1 MKKKLLAIGL
11 AVAVLAVTIVG
22 MSIAY
27 FTDTDQETNVFTV
40 GNVHIQLNE
49 QERQWDEENETT
61 ILGTFTQHKPL
72 FPIVGSA
79 QGEKDEFGLPTAANY
94 VDKVITIK
102 NTGASDAFI
111 RAYFAIPSALDDGY
125 ETYNA
130 GMNILHFNFG
140 NKVDEEGNVY
150 TTFGTEWKW
159 KNSDDSWKYFET
171 IIDGIAYNVYYA
183 DYYQPLAPNGTT
195 ERFVDGVYLDA
206 GVDFDDQGNM
216 TITRNGVT
224 TTLDLGDIDLAN
236 LDCPVFAIACQA
248 AGFGSAEEA
257 FTAAFGANYDPW
269 HPDTPWEDTWSNSNN

>member
-27 FTDTDQETNVFTV
+27 FTDTDDATNVFTV

-49 QERQWDEENETT
+49 QERQLDEDGST
-61 ILGTFTQHKPL
+61 ILGDFTQNKPL

-94 VDKVITIK
+94 VDKVITIE
-102 NTGASDAFI
+102 NTGASDAYV

-125 ETYNA
+125 ETFNA
-130 GMNILHFNFG
+130 GLNILHFNFG
-140 NKVDEEGNVY
+140 NKVDENGNVY
-150 TTFGTEWKW
+150 TTYQDEWIW
-159 KNSDDSWKYFET
+159 KNADNTWKYFET
-171 IIDGIAYNVYYA
+171 TIDGISYNVYYA
-183 DYYQPLAPNGTT
+183 DYYQVLPAGETT

-206 GVDFDDQGNM
+206 GVDFDDNGNM

-224 TTLDLGDIDLAN
+224 TTVDLGGIE
-236 LDCPVFAIACQA
+236 LDSLNCPVFAIACQA
-248 AGFGSAEEA
+248 AGFDTAEEA
-257 FTAAFGANYDPW
+257 FTAAFGADFNPW
-269 HPDTPWEDTWSNSNN
+269 AE

>member
-27 FTDTDQETNVFTV
+27 FTDTDNETNTFTV
-40 GNVHIQLNE
+40 GNVKILLNE
-49 QERQWDEENETT
+49 QERRLNDDGSTD
-61 ILGTFTQHKPL
+61 LGTFTQNKPL
-72 FPIVGSA
+72 IPIVGSA

-94 VDKVITIK
+94 VDKVITIT
-102 NTGASDAFI
+102 NTGASNAYV

-125 ETYNA
+125 ETFNA
-130 GMNILHFNFG
+130 GLNILHFNFG
-140 NKVDEEGNVY
+140 NKVENGNVY
-150 TTFGTEWKW
+150 TTFGTEWIW
-159 KNSDDSWKYFET
+159 KNSDDSWKYFQT
-171 IIDGIAYNVYYA
+171 TIDGISYNVYYA
-183 DYYQPLAPNGTT
+183 DYYQKLPANATT
-195 ERFVDGVYLDA
+195 ERFVDGLYLDA

-224 TTLDLGDIDLAN
+224 TPVDLGGIDLDRLN
-236 LDCPVFAIACQA
+236 CPVFAIACQA

-269 HPDTPWEDTWSNSNN
+269 HPDTPWVDTWSNSNN

>member
-27 FTDTDQETNVFTV
+27 FTDTDNETNVFTV

-49 QERQWDEENETT
+49 QERQLDEDGST
-61 ILGTFTQHKPL
+61 ILGDFTQNKPL

-94 VDKVITIK
+94 VDKVITIT
-102 NTGASDAFI
+102 NTGASDAYV

-125 ETYNA
+125 ETFNA
-130 GMNILHFNFG
+130 GLNILHFNFG
-140 NKVDEEGNVY
+140 NKVENGNVY
-150 TTFGTEWKW
+150 TTYQNEWKW
-159 KNSDDSWKYFET
+159 LDDDNNWKYFET
-171 IIDGIAYNVYYA
+171 EIGGIDYNVYYA
-183 DYYQPLAPNGTT
+183 DYYQVLPAGETT

-206 GVDFDDQGNM
+206 GVDFDDNGNM

-224 TTLDLGDIDLAN
+224 TTVDLGGIE
-236 LDCPVFAIACQA
+236 LDSLNCPVFAIACQA
-248 AGFGSAEEA
+248 AGFDTAEEA
-257 FTAAFGANYDPW
+257 FTAAFGADFNPW
-269 HPDTPWEDTWSNSNN
+269 AE

>member
-27 FTDTDQETNVFTV
+27 FTDTDQETNTFTV
-40 GNVHIQLNE
+40 GNVQIDLIEKQRNDNHTDLE
-49 QERQWDEENETT
+49 DFEDGKV
-61 ILGTFTQHKPL
+61 LM
-72 FPIVGSA
+72 PIVGSA
-79 QGEKDEFGLPTAANY
+79 QGEKDQWGLPTAANY
-94 VDKVITIK
+94 VDKVITIE
-102 NTGASDAFI
+102 NTGASDAYV

-125 ETYNA
+125 ETFNA
-130 GMNILHFNFG
+130 GLNILHFNFG
-140 NKVDEEGNVY
+140 NKVDENGNVY
-150 TTFGTEWKW
+150 TTYQDEWIW
-159 KNSDDSWKYFET
+159 LDDDNNWKYFET
-171 IIDGIAYNVYYA
+171 EIDGIDYNVYYA
-183 DYYQPLAPNGTT
+183 DYHQVLPAGETT

-224 TTLDLGDIDLAN
+224 TPVDLGGIDLRSLN
-236 LDCPVFAIACQA
+236 CPVFAIACQA

-269 HPDTPWEDTWSNSNN
+269 HPDTPWVDTWSNSNN

>member
-27 FTDTDQETNVFTV
+27 FTDTDNETNTFTV

-49 QERQWDEENETT
+49 QERQLNADGST
-61 ILGTFTQHKPL
+61 ILGNFTQNKPL

-111 RAYFAIPSALDDGY
+111 RAYFAIPAALDDGY
-125 ETYNA
+125 ETFNA
-130 GMNILHFNFG
+130 GLNILHFNFG
-140 NKVDEEGNVY
+140 NKVENGNVY
-150 TTFGTEWKW
+150 TTFGTEWIW
-159 KNSDDSWKYFET
+159 KNSDDSWKYFVTE
-171 IIDGIAYNVYYA
+171 IDGIAYNVYYA

-206 GVDFDDQGNM
+206 GVDFDDNGNM

-224 TTLDLGDIDLAN
+224 TTVDLGGIDLDRLN
-236 LDCPVFAIACQA
+236 CPVFAIACQD
-248 AGFGSAEEA
+248 AGFDNAEEA

-269 HPDTPWEDTWSNSNN
+269 HPDTPWVDTWSNSNN